1 MIDFVGGMY
10 RAGLHEG
17 KDEGIAEGRAEGIT
31 QGITQ
36 GIKEEASRA
45 AKAFSEGLEM
55 FKKLG
60 ASPEDIAK
68 FQALYPIQEQDNNNS

>member
-17 KDEGIAEGRAEGIT
+17 KDEGRVEGIT
-31 QGITQ
+31 QGIAQ

-45 AKAFSEGLEM
+45 AKAFAQGVEM
-55 FKKLG
+55 LKNLG
-60 ASPEDIAK
+60 ISPEDIAK
-68 FQALYPIQEQDNNNS
+68 FKALYPTQEQDDNNS